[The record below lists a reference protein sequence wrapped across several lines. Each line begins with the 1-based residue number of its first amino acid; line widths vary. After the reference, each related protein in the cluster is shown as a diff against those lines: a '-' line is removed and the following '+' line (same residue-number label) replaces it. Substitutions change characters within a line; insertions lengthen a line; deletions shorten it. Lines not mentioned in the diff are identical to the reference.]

1 MNNTAWSDAQIHAFV
16 DGELD
21 AQAAA
26 RIEADSR
33 MDAALAARIAG
44 QRELKTLLHGE
55 FDPVL
60 AEPVPQR
67 LRDALAQPGANVS
80 VTPIGVAR
88 KTSPARARWTVRE
101 WGAIAATLLLGV
113 LLGAVAFHTPDGLP
127 LEAQQGGLVAR
138 GELDAALST
147 QLSGAASTATRI
159 GLSFRAGDGAW
170 CRSFNLREGSAGLAC
185 RRQGRWIVQLLD
197 GSSLAAGT
205 DYRQAASSLSPAMV
219 NAITALGG
227 GDALSAEEEQQQ
239 LRAGW
244 D

>member
-1 MNNTAWSDAQIHAFV
+1 MNTSWSDAQIHAFV

-21 AQAAA
+21 AHTAA
-26 RIEADSR
+26 RIEEHSR
-33 MDAALAARIAG
+33 TDAALAARIAA
-44 QRELKTLLHGE
+44 QRELKTLLQGA

-60 AEPVPQR
+60 NEPVPQR
-67 LRDALAQPGANVS
+67 LRDALAQPGAS
-80 VTPIGVAR
+80 ARVTPIGSAR
-88 KTSPARARWTVRE
+88 QASAAHVRWSLRE

-113 LLGAVAFHTPDGLP
+113 LLGAVVFHSARGLP
-127 LEAQQGGLVAR
+127 LDTEQGRLVAR
-138 GELDAALST
+138 GELDTALST

-185 RRQGRWIVQLLD
+185 RRQGRWVVQLLD
-197 GSSLAAGT
+197 GSPLAAGT